1 LAESTTFPR
10 EKYKAALEEIKTFS
24 ERETDRIIEM
34 AWEDRTPFE
43 AISFQFNLSEPEVIA
58 LMRAELTEKSFKR
71 WRRRVSGRKTK
82 HAKLRTDDV
91 SRFRCSRQKAIS
103 NNRIAKR

>member
-1 LAESTTFPR
+1 
-10 EKYKAALEEIKTFS
+10 LEEIKTFS